1 MSNMVFH
8 PGLVLIATGFIA
20 AIVPKSVRKYV
31 LAGGPLA
38 ALAAMFSLS
47 YGAEW
52 VVPFINGIDLHVV
65 QVDRLN
71 WVFGLIFS
79 MMAAIGGIYSM
90 HNKSWMEAL
99 ASMCYA
105 GGALG
110 VTLCG
115 DWMTLIFFWEL
126 MAASSLFLILC

>member
-1 MSNMVFH
+1 MNSMVFH

-20 AIVPKSVRKYV
+20 AIVPKALRKFV
-31 LAGGPLA
+31 LAGGPLV

-52 VVPFINGIDLHVV
+52 IVPFINGIDLHVV

-90 HNKSWMEAL
+90 HNKSCM
-99 ASMCYA
+99 
-105 GGALG
+105 
-110 VTLCG
+110 
-115 DWMTLIFFWEL
+115 
-126 MAASSLFLILC
+126 

>member
-1 MSNMVFH
+1 M
-8 PGLVLIATGFIA
+8 
-20 AIVPKSVRKYV
+20 
-31 LAGGPLA
+31 
-38 ALAAMFSLS
+38 
-47 YGAEW
+47 
-52 VVPFINGIDLHVV
+52 PFLNGIDLYLI

-115 DWMTLIFFWEL
+115 DLDDTD
-126 MAASSLFLILC
+126 FLLGTDGCVLSVPDLVQ